1 MLNSVLGKMGHIKNS
16 FIYKNSPQSGAS
28 VEQHRQLVQ
37 LIAYIEYLTLLSF
50 LIYHF
55 ISILIA

>member
-1 MLNSVLGKMGHIKNS
+1 MGHIKNP
-16 FIYKNSPQSGAS
+16 FIYKDSPQSGAI

-37 LIAYIEYLTLLSF
+37 LITYIEYLTLLSF

>member
-16 FIYKNSPQSGAS
+16 FIYKNPTQSGAI

-37 LIAYIEYLTLLSF
+37 LITYIEYLTLLSF